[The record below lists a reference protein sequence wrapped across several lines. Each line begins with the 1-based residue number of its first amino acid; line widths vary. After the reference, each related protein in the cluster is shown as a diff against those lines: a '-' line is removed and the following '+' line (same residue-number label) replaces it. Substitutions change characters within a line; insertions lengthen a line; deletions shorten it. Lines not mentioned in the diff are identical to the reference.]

1 MRTCF
6 FMLFFSLIISC
17 NTMNRGD
24 LLVYNAVVYTVD
36 SLFTMQE
43 AMVIKDG
50 KILETGNYAELKN
63 KYNAVEELD
72 AKGKYIYP
80 GFNDAHAHFV
90 GYALSLKKVNLTN
103 TKSWNEVL
111 ERVRAFAEKNP
122 DGWITGRGWD
132 QNDWDVKTF
141 PDNNLLNK
149 FFPDRPVMLTRIDG
163 HALIANDDALK
174 AAGLQA
180 TDKISGGEII
190 VSGGRMTGVL
200 IDNAM
205 NALTAKVPD
214 PSETLMQ
221 SALQEAQKN
230 CFALGITSLTD
241 CGLSYKDVEFLQEM
255 YKNDSLKI
263 RMNVMLSDSKENY
276 DWLRKNGIINTDNL
290 VIRSFKL
297 FADGALG
304 SRGACLLKPYHDAT
318 HTHGLRLQSRAHF
331 DSIASVIYNNG
342 WQMCTH
348 AIGDSANRELLQIYA
363 KYLKGKN
370 DYRWRIEHAQIVD
383 SNDFNYFEEFNIV
396 PSVQPTHATSDMYW
410 AAERLGNERIKTA
423 YAYKRLLS
431 QNGWLPLGT
440 DFPVEDISPF
450 KTFYA
455 AVFRQDARGFPANGF
470 QKENALTREQ
480 AIRGMTIW
488 AARASFEENKK
499 GSLEKGKIADFIIL
513 DKDLMHCNAAEI
525 LNTIVTATYIEG
537 KKVY

>member
-1 MRTCF
+1 MRITLYILLLSF
-6 FMLFFSLIISC
+6 IISC
-17 NTMNRGD
+17 NSTTNAD
-24 LLVYNAVVYTVD
+24 LLLHNAVIYTLD
-36 SLFTMQE
+36 SLFSVQE
-43 AMVIKDG
+43 AMVIHKG
-50 KILETGNYAELKN
+50 KIVETGKYNELKN
-63 KYNAVEELD
+63 KYNGIEEID
-72 AKGKYIYP
+72 VKRQFIFP

-90 GYALSLKKVNLTN
+90 GYAISLKTVDLTG
-103 TKSWNEVL
+103 TKSWKEAV
-111 ERVRAFAEKNP
+111 ERVKAFAIENP
-122 DGWITGRGWD
+122 NGWLTGRGWD
-132 QNDWDVKTF
+132 QNDWEIKNF
-141 PDNNLLNK
+141 PDNHLLNEY
-149 FFPDRPVMLTRIDG
+149 FPDRPVILTRIDG
-163 HALIANDDALK
+163 HALIANDAALK
-174 AAGLQA
+174 QAAIKA
-180 TDKISGGEII
+180 TDRISGGEIFLKDG
-190 VSGGRMTGVL
+190 VMTGVL

-205 NALTAKVPD
+205 NALTSKVPE
-214 PSETLMQ
+214 PSRELMI
-221 SALQEAQKN
+221 SALQQAQKN
-230 CFALGITSLTD
+230 CFSQGITSLTD
-241 CGLSYKDVEFLQEM
+241 CGLDFEDVTLLKKLYADDTLQ
-255 YKNDSLKI
+255 L
-263 RMNVMLSDSKENY
+263 RMNVMLSDKRENY
-276 DWLRKNGIINTDNL
+276 EWLKNNGMINEDNL
-290 VIRSFKL
+290 VVRSFKL
-297 FADGALG
+297 YADGALG
-304 SRGACLLKPYHDAT
+304 SRGACLLKPYTDAT
-318 HTHGLRLQSRAHF
+318 HTHGLMLQSRAHF

-363 KYLKGKN
+363 KYLKDKN

>member
-17 NTMNRGD
+17 NTMNRAD

-122 DGWITGRGWD
+122 DGWLTGRGWD
-132 QNDWDVKTF
+132 QNDWEIKNF
-141 PDNNLLNK
+141 PDNHLLNEY
-149 FFPDRPVMLTRIDG
+149 FPDRPVILTRIDG
-163 HALIANDDALK
+163 HALIANDAALK
-174 AAGLQA
+174 QAAIKA
-180 TDKISGGEII
+180 TDRISGGEIFLKDG
-190 VSGGRMTGVL
+190 VMTGVL

-205 NALTAKVPD
+205 NALTSKVPE
-214 PSETLMQ
+214 PSRELMI
-221 SALQEAQKN
+221 SALQQAQKN
-230 CFALGITSLTD
+230 CFSQGITSLTD
-241 CGLSYKDVEFLQEM
+241 CGLDFEDVTLLKKLYADDTLQ
-255 YKNDSLKI
+255 L
-263 RMNVMLSDSKENY
+263 RMNVMLSDKRENY
-276 DWLRKNGIINTDNL
+276 EWLKNNGMINEDNL
-290 VIRSFKL
+290 VVRSFKL
-297 FADGALG
+297 YADGALG
-304 SRGACLLKPYHDAT
+304 SRGACLLKPYTDAT
-318 HTHGLRLQSRAHF
+318 HTHGLMLQSRAHF

-396 PSVQPTHATSDMYW
+396 PSVQPTHATSDMYCPS
-410 AAERLGNERIKTA
+410 ERLGNERIKTA